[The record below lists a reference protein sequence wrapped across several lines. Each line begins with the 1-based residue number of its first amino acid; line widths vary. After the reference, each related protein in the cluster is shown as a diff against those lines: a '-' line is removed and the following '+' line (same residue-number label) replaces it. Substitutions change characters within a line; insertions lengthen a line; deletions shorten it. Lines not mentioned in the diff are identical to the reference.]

1 MHTFLLIIL
10 SLIFSSALAQNEKI
24 EDQFKYKATYELTYA
39 PDSTNIDDLKSED
52 FNLYLGE
59 KVSIFASK
67 GRTMSDSL
75 KMNLQGRDIGSMD
88 FEERAKRTKT
98 EFEGVIYK
106 GFPEEKIS
114 YSYKIIRDNLRYE
127 EALNQFD
134 WEISPENKTIQGY
147 KAQKA
152 TARFAGRDYIAWFT
166 SEIAISEGPYK
177 FNGLPGLI
185 LEISDTENH
194 YSYKLKSFEELKN
207 PSSVELKTS
216 NFLKSDKEEVLG
228 RIKEYKLNPFAVLER
243 NNTPDRKVTI
253 GFKDG
258 QKEKLLRD
266 YKEKLEKQN
275 NPIELE

>member
-1 MHTFLLIIL
+1 MQTFLLVIL
-10 SLIFSSALAQNEKI
+10 SLIFSSAFAQNQKI
-24 EDQFKYKATYELTYA
+24 EDQIKYKATYELTYS
-39 PDSTNIDDLKSED
+39 PDSTNIQDLKSED
-52 FNLYLGE
+52 FNLYLGN
-59 KVSIFASK
+59 KVSIFASM

-114 YSYKIIRDNLRYE
+114 YTYKIIRDQLRYE
-127 EALNQFD
+127 EDLSQFD
-134 WEISPENKTIQGY
+134 WEILSENRTIQGY
-147 KAQKA
+147 KVQKA
-152 TARFAGRDYIAWFT
+152 ATTFSGRDYIAWFT
-166 SEIAISEGPYK
+166 SEIPISDGPYK

-185 LEISDTENH
+185 FEISDTENH
-194 YSYKLKSFEELKN
+194 YRYSLKSFEKLNNTDPVALE
-207 PSSVELKTS
+207 TS
-216 NFLKSDKEEVLG
+216 NFIKSDKEEVLK

-275 NPIELE
+275 NPIEQE